1 MPRTRSLRG
10 GAVANPSAASGP
22 TRRAVV
28 IGAAG
33 MAATSAIG
41 PSLSLARD
49 AGFLT
54 GQTLE
59 LLSGYS
65 EGAEGG
71 LTIQEWGK
79 AAERLVPG
87 LTVVF
92 RPNPGGSVDL
102 TYSLLAAAAPD
113 GLTIGTHN
121 TDSLIAREGGERG
134 IDISRF
140 DIIASLSRNIDVLLA
155 STTSGITSLADL
167 QARDGPVILP
177 VRATVSGQYFQGLFT
192 NALFGTRIRPVT
204 GYSSGERDLAFL
216 SGEAELIIK
225 PVGVALRFLRD
236 GTGVPILKFGRDPLP
251 APYPPLPAI
260 SEFEHS
266 SDFGWIAQYFETATA
281 THILAAPKG
290 MPEDR
295 LATLRDV
302 FWRAAHD
309 PALEAAVAAFLTV
322 SPTRGEDVQRE
333 IDNLIEGFGDFDV
346 NVEKALACG
355 MQLAETGG
363 ACAV

>member
-1 MPRTRSLRG
+1 MQRTRSLRA
-10 GAVANPSAASGP
+10 GAVERPSTVSGA

-33 MAATSAIG
+33 MAAATAIR
-41 PSLSLARD
+41 PSLTLAQD
-49 AGFLT
+49 AGFLA
-54 GQTLE
+54 GQTLD

-65 EGAEGG
+65 AGAEGG
-71 LTIQEWGK
+71 LIIQEWGK

-87 LTVVF
+87 LRVVF

-102 TYSLLAAAAPD
+102 TYSLLAEAAPD

-121 TDSLIAREGGERG
+121 TDSLIAPEAGKRG

-140 DIIASLSRNIDVLLA
+140 DIIGSLSRNIDVLLA
-155 STTSGITSLADL
+155 SVPSGITSLADL
-167 QARDGPVILP
+167 QAREGPVILP

-192 NALFGTRIRPVT
+192 NALFGTRIQPVT

-225 PVGVALRFLRD
+225 PAGVGARFLRD
-236 GTGVPILKFGRDPLP
+236 GTGVPIVKFGRDPLP
-251 APYPPLPAI
+251 ETYPPLPAI
-260 SEFEHS
+260 SEYAHNP
-266 SDFGWIAQYFETATA
+266 DFAWIAQYFETATA

-290 MPEDR
+290 VPEDR

-302 FWRAAHD
+302 FWRAAQD
-309 PALEAAVAAFLTV
+309 PELQAALAAFLTV
-322 SPTRGEDVQRE
+322 SPARGEEVQRE
-333 IDNLIEGFGDFDV
+333 VDNLLGGFGDFDT
-346 NVEKALACG
+346 NVERALACG
-355 MQLAETGG
+355 VQLAETGA
-363 ACAV
+363 ACTA